1 MAIGKRRF
9 LVPEVVQT
17 SGMDCGPAALKAL
30 LNGFGV
36 NASYGRL
43 REACQTSVDGTSID
57 AMEDIARQ
65 LGLDA
70 EQVLVP
76 VDHLLLESENCPS
89 LVVMQL
95 PGGAAHFVVL
105 WSFQNGFVQLMDPS
119 TGRRWQSKQA
129 FVEQLFRHTQLVPAA
144 DWREWAG
151 TAEFTKSLIA
161 RITELGSKAEPL
173 LHSAQAD
180 PDWSGLARLD
190 AAVRLVSS
198 LSRSGAIRRG
208 SEAAHLIAELATGQ
222 TFIPASYWSVRK
234 ADSVGN
240 LFFRGAVLV
249 RVKGLLPKHQSAAL
263 PPELKAALEETPD
276 RPLLAIWKTL
286 WTDSRIALLWLA
298 PAIVCAAAGA
308 LWEAVL
314 LRRLLENGNQVTT
327 VLLFV
332 SAILLLEVPIAATVL
347 GLGRKLENQL
357 RLKFAL
363 KIPLLNDRYFQSRL
377 ASDMAQRVHTAE
389 QLRDIP
395 EMGAQMLRLGLELV
409 FTVSAL
415 AWLYPSVIVRALI
428 AGMVALIIPLLG
440 QQLMREADFRWR
452 NQGAAISRFFL
463 DALLGLIAI
472 RAHGAQR
479 AVRREQ
485 SNHVKAWAKTGV
497 RLQAIV
503 VSLEGAQSLMGIL
516 LCGWIL
522 QSYMSIQHA
531 SNDKAGILLLL
542 YWALRI
548 PALGLEIGSLSWRYP
563 AMRNTMLRL
572 MEPLSAHSEDRHISP
587 WSDHEPA
594 ANSAKLNFNNVSVV
608 AAGHSI
614 LENISLAVKAGE
626 HIGIVGPSGAGKS
639 SLVGLLLGWHQ
650 PATGS
655 VLVDGEV
662 LTATRLDQLRR
673 ELVWVDPQV
682 QIWNQSLVDN
692 LFYGAGGT
700 GASRL
705 AQTIEKAQLKEL
717 LNRMSG
723 EMETFLG
730 EGGTLVSGGEG
741 QRVRMGRGMGKTGVR
756 LVILDEPARG
766 LDATQRRAMIASAR
780 ELWKDATLLCIT
792 HDVAD
797 TLSFDR
803 VLVMESGTIVE
814 DANPRQLFNVATSRY
829 RELHDAAES
838 LRTELWGMD
847 RWRKLHMDQG
857 ELR

>member
-17 SGMDCGPAALKAL
+17 SGMDCGPAALKSL

-43 REACQTSVDGTSID
+43 REACQTTVDGTSID

-76 VDHLLLESENCPS
+76 VDHLVLETENWPS
-89 LVVMQL
+89 LVVVQL

-105 WSFQNGFVQLMDPS
+105 WSVQNGFVQLMDPS
-119 TGRRWQSKQA
+119 TGRRWQRKRA
-129 FVEQLFRHTQLVPAA
+129 FVEQLFRHTQLVPMA

-151 TAEFTKSLIA
+151 TAEFTKSLSS
-161 RITELGSKAEPL
+161 RIRDLGSKAELL
-173 LHSAQAD
+173 LHSALAD
-180 PDWSGLARLD
+180 LEWTGLARLD

-198 LSRSGAIRRG
+198 LSRSGAISRG
-208 SEAAHLIAELATGQ
+208 PEATRLIAELASSE

-234 ADSVGN
+234 ADSEGN
-240 LFFRGAVLV
+240 LLFRGAVLV
-249 RVKGLLPKHQSAAL
+249 RVKEPLHNHRPAKL

-276 RPLLAIWKTL
+276 RPLLEIWKTL
-286 WTDSRIALLWLA
+286 WTDSKFALIYLA
-298 PAIVCAAAGA
+298 PAIICAAAGA

-327 VLLFV
+327 VLLFIG
-332 SAILLLEVPIAATVL
+332 AMLLLEVPIAATVL
-347 GLGRKLENQL
+347 VAGRKLENKL

-377 ASDMAQRVHTAE
+377 ASDMAQRAHTAE

-395 EMGAQMLRLGLELV
+395 EMGAQLLRLCFELF
-409 FTVSAL
+409 FTVAAI
-415 AWLYPSVIVRALI
+415 AWLYPSVVVQALI
-428 AGMVALIIPLLG
+428 AGLVAFIVPLLG

-485 SNHVKAWAKTGV
+485 SNHVKAWTKTGV
-497 RLQAIV
+497 YLQAIV
-503 VSLEGAQSLMGIL
+503 MSLEGLQALLGIL

-522 QSYMSIQHA
+522 HSYLSAVQI
-531 SNDKAGILLLL
+531 SNERAGILLLL

-548 PALGLEIGSLSWRYP
+548 PALGQEIGSLSWRYP

-572 MEPLSAHSEDRHISP
+572 MEPLSALSEDRHVSS
-587 WSDHEPA
+587 WSDQAPA
-594 ANSAKLNFNNVSVV
+594 SSAARLTFDNVSVV

-614 LENISLAVKAGE
+614 LESISLDVKPGE
-626 HIGIVGPSGAGKS
+626 HIAIVGQSGAGKS
-639 SLVGLLLGWHQ
+639 SLVGLLLGWHK
-650 PATGS
+650 PATGT
-655 VLVDGEV
+655 VLVDGEA
-662 LTATRLDQLRR
+662 LTAARIDQLRR

-682 QIWNQSLVDN
+682 QIWNQSLMDN
-692 LFYGAGGT
+692 LFYGAEGT
-700 GASRL
+700 AASRL
-705 AQTIEKAQLKEL
+705 AQTIEKAQLKGL
-717 LNRMSG
+717 LNRMAG
-723 EMETFLG
+723 EMETCLG
-730 EGGTLVSGGEG
+730 EGGALVSGGEG
-741 QRVRMGRGMGKTGVR
+741 QRVRMGRGMGKTSVR

-766 LDATQRRAMIASAR
+766 LDATQRRVMIASAR

-792 HDVAD
+792 HDVGD

-803 VLVMESGTIVE
+803 VLVLESGTIVE
-814 DANPRQLFNVATSRY
+814 DANPKQLFNLETSRY
-829 RELHDAAES
+829 KGLHDAAET
-838 LRTELWGMD
+838 LKTELWGMS
-847 RWRKLHMDQG
+847 RWRKLQMEQG
-857 ELR
+857 KLR